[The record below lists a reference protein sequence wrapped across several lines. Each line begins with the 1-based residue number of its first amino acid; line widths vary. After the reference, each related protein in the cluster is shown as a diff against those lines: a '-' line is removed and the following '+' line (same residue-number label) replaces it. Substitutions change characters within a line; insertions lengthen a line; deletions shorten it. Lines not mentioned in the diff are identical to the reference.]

1 MERKEVVRLSS
12 DLLREALS
20 SNGNEAAIHL
30 TELSVQGRGLKYW
43 DH

>member
-20 SNGNEAAIHL
+20 SNGNEAAFAKLGIRPEILMEGAGHA
-30 TELSVQGRGLKYW
+30 
-43 DH
+43 